1 MKITTR
7 HLLIFCSIFGVIFY
21 LYLPST
27 DFGFLDGWDDPQY
40 ITENFKIHSLAFG
53 NLVRIFTSFD
63 MGNYAPV
70 HILSYAIDYYFFG
83 LDASGYRV
91 VNIVLHFLNAV
102 LVFVVVRR
110 ISSRDI
116 ISFFVALIFAI
127 HPLQVETVA
136 WVSQTKNLLSTLF
149 MLMSFIVFIEYR
161 STELKTYY
169 RASLALFVVALL
181 SKISVVVLPAYMLAY
196 DYLIHRKAS
205 GKGLVGDY
213 IYFALASIAM
223 VVITLKAQGSGVGV
237 RTAHYGNDLG
247 QALLVPPAIW
257 GSYVSS
263 LLVPEKLSALYDER
277 VFLQSLPWNA
287 LIGAAA
293 LGVVAAMYMWSPK
306 GKNRVLLFWG
316 VWFFVGLLPVSQII
330 PMVTIMN
337 DRYVYF
343 PMIGFFAFIITL
355 IVDVTSLIGIK
366 SARTRTSILT
376 IFFLLV
382 AIAYGWESK
391 ARVLVWKDSCT
402 LWSDAVSKYPNQAKA
417 HNNLGACFEN
427 QGKLIQAEIE
437 YRKALE
443 IKPRLFVARYN
454 LGKVYGQ
461 MKRYNDAITEFK
473 IAEQVLPDDPKIHY
487 FLGLAYKLNDQPEL
501 AIQQLQKDLI
511 ITPDD
516 IDSIKE
522 LLDLYVRLGRY
533 KKATS
538 LIQQTRQ
545 RRNANKNIE
554 LFLQEMERKIERKGY
569 KPEHRPGI

>member
-1 MKITTR
+1 MKSTSR
-7 HLLIFCSIFGVIFY
+7 YLLIFGLIFAAIFY
-21 LYLPST
+21 IYLPST
-27 DFGFLDGWDDPQY
+27 SFGFLDGWDDPQY
-40 ITENFKIHSLAFG
+40 ITENIKIHSLAFG

-83 LDASGYRV
+83 LDAFGYRV
-91 VNIVLHFLNAV
+91 VNVALHFLNAV

-116 ISFFVALIFAI
+116 ISFVVALIFAI

-136 WVSQTKNLLSTLF
+136 WVSQTKNLLSTFF
-149 MLMSFIVFIEYR
+149 MLISFIVFIEYR

-169 RASLALFVVALL
+169 RVSLALFVVALL

-196 DYLIHRKAS
+196 DYLIQRKAVD
-205 GKGLVGDY
+205 KRLVGDY
-213 IYFALASIAM
+213 LYFALASITM

-237 RTAHYGNDLG
+237 RTAYYGSGLG
-247 QALLVPPAIW
+247 EALLVPPSIW

-293 LGVVAAMYMWSPK
+293 LVVVAAMYIWSPK

-316 VWFFVGLLPVSQII
+316 LWFFVGLLPVSQII
-330 PMVTIMN
+330 PMVTIIN

-355 IVDVTSLIGIK
+355 IVDVTSSIGVK
-366 SARTRTSILT
+366 SARARTSIPI

-402 LWSDAVSKYPNQAKA
+402 LWSDAISKYPNQAKA

-437 YRKALE
+437 YRKAVE

-473 IAEQVLPDDPKIHY
+473 IAEQVLPDDPYIHY

-533 KKATS
+533 KMATS

-554 LFLQEMERKIERKGY
+554 LFLQEMERKIERTGY
-569 KPEHRPGI
+569 KTEQRPGI